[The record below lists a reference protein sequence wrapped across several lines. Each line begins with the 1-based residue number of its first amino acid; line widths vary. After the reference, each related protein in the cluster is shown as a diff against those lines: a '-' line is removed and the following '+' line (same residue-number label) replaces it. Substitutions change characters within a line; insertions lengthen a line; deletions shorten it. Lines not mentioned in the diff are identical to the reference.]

1 MKKVIAGL
9 MIACSLLVF
18 GCSSRNAD
26 FGVVDMKKVEEQSQV
41 VKDMKADYAKKAQ
54 ELQASLEKDTQGKSA
69 EEAQK
74 VVQDKSAQMQV
85 IQSEAQ
91 NKLKASLDTALSEV
105 AKEKKLGAVLY
116 KEVVPQGGVDIT
128 DEVIKKMK

>member
-9 MIACSLLVF
+9 MIACSLLAF

-85 IQSEAQ
+85 IQPEAQ
-91 NKLKASLDTALSEV
+91 NKLKASLDTALREG

>member
-1 MKKVIAGL
+1 MV
-9 MIACSLLVF
+9 
-18 GCSSRNAD
+18 R
-26 FGVVDMKKVEEQSQV
+26 Q
-41 VKDMKADYAKKAQ
+41 KAQ
-54 ELQASLEKDTQGKSA
+54 ELQASLQKETQGKSA

-74 VVQDKSAQMQV
+74 IVQDKSAQMQV

-91 NKLKASLDTALSEV
+91 NKLKASLDTALNEI

-116 KEVVPQGGVDIT
+116 KDVVPQGGVDIT

>member
-1 MKKVIAGL
+1 MLA
-9 MIACSLLVF
+9 F

-26 FGVVDMKKVEEQSQV
+26 FGVVDMKKVEEESQV
-41 VKDMKADYAKKAQ
+41 VKDMKTDYAKKAQ
-54 ELQASLEKDTQGKSA
+54 ELQASLQKETQGKSA

-74 VVQDKSAQMQV
+74 IVQDKSAQMQV

-91 NKLKASLDTALSEV
+91 NKLKASLDTALNEI

-116 KEVVPQGGVDIT
+116 KDVVPQGGVDIT

>member
-9 MIACSLLVF
+9 MIACSLLAF

-91 NKLKASLDTALSEV
+91 NKLKASLDTALNEV
-105 AKEKKLGAVLY
+105 AKEKKLGVVVY
-116 KEVVPQGGVDIT
+116 KNGVAQGGTDIT
-128 DEVIKKMK
+128 EEVIKKMQ

>member
-1 MKKVIAGL
+1 MKKLIAGL
-9 MIACSLLVF
+9 MIACSLLAF

-41 VKDMKADYAKKAQ
+41 VKDMKADYSKKAE
-54 ELQASLEKDTQGKSA
+54 ELQASLQKDTQGKSA

-74 VVQDKSAQMQV
+74 IVQDKSAQMQV
-85 IQSEAQ
+85 IQAEAQ
-91 NKLKASLDTALSEV
+91 NKLKASLDTALNEV

>member
-9 MIACSLLVF
+9 MIPCSLLAF

-54 ELQASLEKDTQGKSA
+54 ELQASLEKDTQGQSA

-91 NKLKASLDTALSEV
+91 NKLKASLDTALNEV